1 MFGIAK
7 FPHLRSSVCVH
18 LVKRRSLLLCLL
30 CLVFL
35 LAISF
40 PLFFHR
46 LGDRDLWSSH
56 EGRAAQD
63 AQSILNDDCWGLPRL
78 FDRHLEL
85 QKPPLYYWVVAIVA
99 RLRSGSVDAF
109 AVRLPAAFSALAGAV
124 ILFGFGVC
132 RRRVV
137 AGAVAAVVLATALHY
152 TWLGRTG
159 RIDMPL
165 ALVVA
170 IILGAFYLGRIE
182 QASGRRVSA
191 FALFLAGYVA
201 VAVALLLKGPIGA
214 MLPLVVIG
222 AWLAVEGVLL
232 RDMGFRRWRRLA
244 REFGVWWGLLLVV
257 GLAAPW
263 YVWAAIQTHGSFVST
278 FFWHHNI
285 ERALGGSEGL
295 RARPWW
301 FYAPRLAVDFAP
313 WSPVLLGAGYFFFR
327 HRRWTADPE
336 ARFGLVWLTVMVF
349 LLSCAGF
356 KRADYLLPAYPGAAL
371 VVGCAAERW
380 ARNRFRSGAVIAGT
394 GLVGVACA
402 AGWWVYVERVL
413 PLQELSREHQRFASE
428 IRQRA
433 PAPQLVL
440 FFRAEAHALTF
451 HVGNPVDTFLEWE
464 NLDVWAGRP
473 GPYYIVMP
481 PECAAEWPR
490 HVKSGALQEVLR
502 NYDLPGAENH
512 EHPLVLLRTQ
522 PGQVALS
529 DQTPRDD

>member
-1 MFGIAK
+1 M
-7 FPHLRSSVCVH
+7 
-18 LVKRRSLLLCLL
+18 LL
-30 CLVFL
+30 L

-40 PLFFHR
+40 PLFFNR

-63 AQSILNDDCWGLPRL
+63 AQSILNDGCWGLPRL

-85 QKPPLYYWVVAIVA
+85 QKPPFYYWMVALLA
-99 RLRSGSVDAF
+99 RLRGGSVDAL
-109 AVRLPAAFSALAGAV
+109 AVRLPAAFSALGGAV
-124 ILFGFGVC
+124 ILFGFGLW
-132 RRRVV
+132 RRRLV
-137 AGAVAAVVLATALHY
+137 AGAVAAIVLATAIHY

-182 QASGRRVSA
+182 QERGRGASA

-214 MLPLVVIG
+214 MLPLGVVG
-222 AWLAVEGVLL
+222 AWLTVEGVLS
-232 RDMGFRRWRRLA
+232 RDIGFRRWSRVASEL
-244 REFGVWWGLLLVV
+244 GVWWGVIVIV

-263 YVWAAIQTHGSFVST
+263 YIWAAVQTHGSFVST

-313 WSPVLLGAGYFFFR
+313 WSPVLLVACYYFLR
-327 HRRWTADPE
+327 HRRWTVDPE
-336 ARFGLVWLTVMVF
+336 ARFSLVWLTVMVF

-371 VVGCAAERW
+371 VIGCAVERW
-380 ARNRFRSGAVIAGT
+380 ARTQFRLRSVIAGT
-394 GLVGVACA
+394 AFVGVACA

-440 FFRAEAHALTF
+440 FFRAEAHALAF

-464 NLDVWAGRP
+464 NLDIWAGRP
-473 GPYYIVMP
+473 GYYIVMP

-502 NYDLPGAENH
+502 NYDLPGAEHH

-529 DQTPRDD
+529 NQTPRDD